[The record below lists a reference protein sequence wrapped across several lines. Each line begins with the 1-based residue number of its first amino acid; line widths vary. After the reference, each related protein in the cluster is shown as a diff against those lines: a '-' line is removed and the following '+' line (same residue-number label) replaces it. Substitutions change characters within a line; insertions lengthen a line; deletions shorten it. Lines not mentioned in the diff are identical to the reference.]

1 MWRWRTVFVTACL
14 VGLAAVEGLE
24 QKTFQCSITSFACR
38 GSEEKCIPLAWK
50 CDNVKDC
57 HDGSDEDPLLC
68 PAKPCYKTELR
79 CNSGKCI
86 PERWKCDGEPDC
98 DDQSDENPEECAQMC
113 GGDGSRERW
122 ECGSG
127 QCIPLDWRCD
137 NEVDCDDDTDE
148 KDCPYATCTS
158 EQFTCASG
166 KCISKRWHCDGDN
179 DCGENDASDEVNCP
193 NETCSINQVTCPDAS
208 CIDKSMICDGIE
220 DCIDG
225 LDEHDCPNN
234 TCRADEYACLG
245 GFPCIRRDWL
255 CDGDA
260 DCREGDDE
268 GQEMCLTH
276 CPEGMFMCGD
286 QSCINEHLKCNG
298 YPECSDGLDEQN
310 CSPSCNETDEFDC
323 GGHCIPMQ
331 LVCNGNDDCGNSK
344 DEPTDGTCGRN
355 ECENYNGGC
364 SQVCVDT
371 PAGHYCKCNKGF
383 MLINSTQ
390 CDDIDECLEPGI
402 CSQVCRNFKGGHK
415 CECVRGYARDRHNHS
430 RCKAMEGHASLLFAH
445 FTDIRKISLDH
456 QEITAIVNETKG
468 ATALDFV
475 FKTGMIFWTDAKD
488 KRIYKAPI
496 DEGSKK
502 VVVISNDVTTVD
514 GLAVDWL
521 YNHIYWT
528 NTDTDTIEVADFNGD
543 MRKTLIRSVLEE
555 PRAIAVYPSEGWMFW
570 TDWGQQ
576 AKIERAGMDGKL
588 REAIVTRGIRWPNAL
603 TLDLVLRKVYW
614 CDSKFHSIYSA
625 NFDGSNRRTVLH
637 SSEYLPHP
645 FSITLF
651 EDTMYWTDW
660 RKEAIF
666 RANKFT
672 GKDIDT
678 IAPSHATPMTV
689 HVYHSYRQPN
699 GTNHCTPLNGLCT
712 HLCLPAPQTNESTCK
727 VTCACPDGLVLMS
740 DGLTCESE
748 GDSQPDSQ
756 PDSHPYPVSHLETTA
771 STDSQPD
778 SQLNTVNHPAT
789 TTLTNSQP
797 STVNHPETT
806 ASADSQPDSQPS
818 TVSQPDMPAPTDSEL
833 TSEPTPLSHP
843 ATPAP
848 TATLPYSPTEELSS
862 TVLTEVQEAP
872 PHESVTEGES
882 DEGSVAIAAILA
894 ALGVLC
900 VASALA
906 YVIYRYFRKRSVHS
920 MNFDNPVY
928 KKTTTEDGFHLA
940 GQQRNA
946 CSRATSGGP
955 QYQHRQY
962 GVTSP
967 EDSLEPLTN
976 GSNNFV

>member
-1 MWRWRTVFVTACL
+1 MTMLWPLVVLVAAC
-14 VGLAAVEGLE
+14 GAARVLSLE
-24 QKTFQCSITSFACR
+24 SPCDEKSFEC
-38 GSEEKCIPLAWK
+38 GGGEKCIPKTWL
-50 CDNVKDC
+50 CDSVADC
-57 HDGSDEDPLLC
+57 SDKSDEHRDLC
-68 PAKPCYKTELR
+68 QAKPCYKTELR

-98 DDQSDENPEECAQMC
+98 DDQSDENPEECAGIVC
-113 GGDGSRERW
+113 KADEFTCHSVTNK
-122 ECGSG
+122 SN
-127 QCIPLDWRCD
+127 CIPLNWVCD
-137 NEVDCDDDTDE
+137 GASDCDDGSDE
-148 KDCPYATCTS
+148 VNCNATCTS

>member
-1 MWRWRTVFVTACL
+1 MDYIFQRRTSRST
-14 VGLAAVEGLE
+14 LAQRKEGLE
-24 QKTFQCSITSFACR
+24 HSV
-38 GSEEKCIPLAWK
+38 
-50 CDNVKDC
+50 CDN
-57 HDGSDEDPLLC
+57 S
-68 PAKPCYKTELR
+68 AQPCYKTELQ

-98 DDQSDENPEECAQMC
+98 DDESDENPEECAKLCTGEIDRWQC
-113 GGDGSRERW
+113 GTGQCVPIAWHCDLEPDCDNGSDE
-122 ECGSG
+122 EGCPTGIVCKADEFTCHSVANKSN
-127 QCIPLDWRCD
+127 CIPLNWVCD
-137 NEVDCDDDTDE
+137 GAKDCDDGSDE
-148 KDCPYATCTS
+148 VNCNATCTS

-179 DCGENDASDEVNCP
+179 DCGENDASDEANCP
-193 NETCSINQVTCPDAS
+193 NRTCSINQVACPDAS
-208 CIDKSMICDGIE
+208 CIHKHKICDGFP

-225 LDEHDCPNN
+225 SDEHVACGSGHCLEKDWICDGEVDCQDGTDEHDCPNN
-234 TCRADEYACLG
+234 TCRGDEYACQG

-260 DCREGDDE
+260 DCQEGDDE
-268 GQEMCLTH
+268 GQEMCLTQ

-298 YPECSDGLDEQN
+298 FPECIDGTDEQD
-310 CSPSCNETDEFDC
+310 CSPTCNETLEFNC
-323 GGHCIPMQ
+323 GDHCIHME
-331 LVCNGNDDCGNSK
+331 LVCNGNDDCGNAK
-344 DEPTDGTCGRN
+344 DEPTDGTCGKD

-364 SQVCVDT
+364 SQICMDT

-383 MLINSTQ
+383 MLMNGTQ
-390 CDDIDECLEPGI
+390 CEDIDECLEPGI

-415 CECVRGYARDRHNHS
+415 CECVRGYARDPHNHS

-475 FKTGMIFWTDAKD
+475 FKTGMIFWTDARD
-488 KRIYKAPI
+488 KHIYKAPI

-528 NTDTDTIEVADFNGD
+528 NTDTDSIEVADFNGD
-543 MRKTLIRSVLEE
+543 MRKKLIKGELEE

-576 AKIERAGMDGKL
+576 AKIERAGMDGKM
-588 REAIVTRGIRWPNAL
+588 RESIVTRGIRWPNAL

-637 SSEYLPHP
+637 SSEFLPHP
-645 FSITLF
+645 FSVTLF

-666 RANKFT
+666 QANKFT
-672 GKDIDT
+672 GKDLRVV
-678 IAPSHATPMTV
+678 APSHATPMTV

-740 DGLTCESE
+740 DGLTCEDE
-748 GDSQPDSQ
+748 GDSQPI
-756 PDSHPYPVSHLETTA
+756 PA
-771 STDSQPD
+771 SP
-778 SQLNTVNHPAT
+778 
-789 TTLTNSQP
+789 
-797 STVNHPETT
+797 
-806 ASADSQPDSQPS
+806 
-818 TVSQPDMPAPTDSEL
+818 
-833 TSEPTPLSHP
+833 HP

-848 TATLPYSPTEELSS
+848 TPPPPNTTPEELSS
-862 TVLTEVQEAP
+862 TELPDVQEAP
-872 PHESVTEGES
+872 PHESVTDGES

-928 KKTTTEDGFHLA
+928 KKTTTEDGFHLD
-940 GQQRNA
+940 GQQRNNA
-946 CSRATSGGP
+946 CSRGSSGGP
-955 QYQHRQY
+955 QFQHRQY

-976 GSNNFV
+976 GGSNNFV